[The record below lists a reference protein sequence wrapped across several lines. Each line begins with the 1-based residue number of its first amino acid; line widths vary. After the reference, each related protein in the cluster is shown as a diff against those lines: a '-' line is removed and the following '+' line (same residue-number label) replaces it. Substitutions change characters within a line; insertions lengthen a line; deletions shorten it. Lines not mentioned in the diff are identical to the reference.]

1 MKRMYTI
8 VNMIE
13 PSGSSP
19 GEGTEVAGEI
29 TGRSP
34 GNHEEIT
41 EVTGEITGRSRG
53 DHGGG
58 HRGRGGDHGRS
69 GARSVRREAEVRGYG
84 RRVAVDPKGARV
96 LVPDAALGLGV
107 EVGPVPPQPVLE
119 LEVDLVRVR
128 VRVRVIRVRV
138 LGVRVRV
145 R

>member
-1 MKRMYTI
+1 MGVAHPRAGGGP
-8 VNMIE
+8 V
-13 PSGSSP
+13 
-19 GEGTEVAGEI
+19 EVL
-29 TGRSP
+29 R
-34 GNHEEIT
+34 EEDVHDR
-41 EVTGEITGRSRG
+41 EHDRALGQLAW
-53 DHGGG
+53 GG
-58 HRGRGGDHGRS
+58 HRGHGGDHGEITERS
-69 GARSVRREAEVRGYG
+69 RGRSPRSRGTSREIRGEVSAEVEAEVRGYG
-84 RRVAVDPKGARV
+84 RRLAVDPKGARV

>member
-1 MKRMYTI
+1 LGVAHPRAGGGP
-8 VNMIE
+8 V
-13 PSGSSP
+13 
-19 GEGTEVAGEI
+19 EVLREEDVHDREHDRALGQLAW
-29 TGRSP
+29 GDHR
-34 GNHEEIT
+34 GHGGDHEEIT
-41 EVTGEITGRSRG
+41 WRSQRSRG
-53 DHGGG
+53 RSQEI
-58 HRGRGGDHGRS
+58 RGEVS
-69 GARSVRREAEVRGYG
+69 AEVEAEVRGYG
-84 RRVAVDPKGARV
+84 RRLAVDPKGARV